1 MSLPQE
7 QVYRPDRTNIGE
19 DPMSVEVSVYG
30 NTFTENEIEV
40 FYIYDPEYKTINRDS
55 VPRNM

>member
-1 MSLPQE
+1 
-7 QVYRPDRTNIGE
+7 
-19 DPMSVEVSVYG
+19 MSVEVSVYG

-40 FYIYDPEYKTINRDS
+40 FYIYDPEYKSINRDS